1 MYSHDG
7 TAGYKLVKA
16 ALIEI
21 KDVLN
26 RWNQYK

>member
-7 TAGYKLVKA
+7 ATGYKLVKA